1 MIGKPNLLEAED
13 IVKSLPDM
21 QLMQVVQNPSGD
33 IPQFLA
39 VSEIQR
45 RTKMRKDYEAQMADV
60 PQATVSEQVVQEG
73 IAGLMSPAMPAQ
85 MQMTPQ
91 MSPQMPQQAMPVQMP
106 TMQPEMRMVPSVTVL
121 KTLN

>member
-13 IVKSLPDM
+13 IVKSLPDV

-73 IAGLMSPAMPAQ
+73 IAGLMPPAMPAQ

-91 MSPQMPQQAMPVQMP
+91 MPPQMPQQVMPVQMS
-106 TMQPEMRMVPSVTVL
+106 TMQPGL
-121 KTLN
+121 